1 MKVYQHI
8 MIIVGLILFTVFFY
22 KDGLGA
28 IAFLMAT
35 FYLTSLFIR
44 EIKRSKKDKKA

>member
-8 MIIVGLILFTVFFY
+8 IIIIALTLFTVFFY
-22 KDGLGA
+22 KEGLGA
-28 IAFLMAT
+28 IAFLLAA

-44 EIKRSKKDKKA
+44 EFKRSKKDKKA